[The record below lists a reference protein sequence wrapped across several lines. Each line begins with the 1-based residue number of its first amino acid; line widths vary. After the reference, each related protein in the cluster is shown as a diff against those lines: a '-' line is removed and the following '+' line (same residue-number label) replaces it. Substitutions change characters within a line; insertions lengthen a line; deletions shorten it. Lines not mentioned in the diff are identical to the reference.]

1 LAAYIRAGALAPVVA
16 QLLRD
21 LPLRQVE
28 PLPIARD
35 YPVRLVW
42 GDRDRVIPFDGFG
55 SAMLERLPGAEL
67 IRLRGV
73 GHVPM
78 SDNPAGVAEL
88 ILQVTAAV
96 DGAAV
101 STERADRDA

>member
-1 LAAYIRAGALAPVVA
+1 MAANQSAHWICLLSLWMRTVLHRSDGA
-16 QLLRD
+16 
-21 LPLRQVE
+21 
-28 PLPIARD
+28 
-35 YPVRLVW
+35 
-42 GDRDRVIPFDGFG
+42 
-55 SAMLERLPGAEL
+55 AMLERLPGAEL

-78 SDNPAGVAEL
+78 SDDPAGVAEL

>member
-1 LAAYIRAGALAPVVA
+1 L
-16 QLLRD
+16 
-21 LPLRQVE
+21 
-28 PLPIARD
+28 
-35 YPVRLVW
+35 
-42 GDRDRVIPFDGFG
+42 IPFGGFG

-78 SDNPAGVAEL
+78 SDDPAGVAEL

-96 DGAAV
+96 DGASV
-101 STERADRDA
+101 PTERVDRDA